1 VRIIIALAPAT
12 VVVTVVALTFY
23 AYGKTFWSTR
33 GTGVTRGNLVVMGLS
48 VLILATFGLASEGLL
63 KRPPEMVEAVERSK
77 SLKQELAALE
87 KATDEVTTLTE
98 LEEIRGRLVLL
109 RRSSEEVDRLYDVGR
124 RKAEV
129 VLTYG
134 FLMQSA
140 IIGVGLALIAGIA
153 IGYARPR
160 ADPLRR
166 PFLYVLVIWAAVTA
180 YGAVFEAVAIK
191 SGVVVGGSGL
201 VNAPADII
209 WLDNDRRLVGAVV
222 RSLDR
227 GTIVRDASSGNL
239 LFVPKDKINRTDL
252 QSQP

>member
-1 VRIIIALAPAT
+1 MGCAR
-12 VVVTVVALTFY
+12 
-23 AYGKTFWSTR
+23 YGETIGSLEAGK
-33 GTGVTRGNLVVMGLS
+33 GADM
-48 VLILATFGLASEGLL
+48 VLIDWDQVAYPYLDELTPTLD
-63 KRPPEMVEAVERSK
+63 AVVQR
-77 SLKQELAALE
+77 
-87 KATDEVTTLTE
+87 
-98 LEEIRGRLVLL
+98 I
-109 RRSSEEVDRLYDVGR
+109 DRLYDVGR